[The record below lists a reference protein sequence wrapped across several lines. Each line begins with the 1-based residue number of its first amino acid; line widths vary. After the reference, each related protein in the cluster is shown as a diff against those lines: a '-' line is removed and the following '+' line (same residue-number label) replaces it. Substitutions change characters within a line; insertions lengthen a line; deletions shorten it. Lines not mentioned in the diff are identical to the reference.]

1 VVTGVAAA
9 VWVSFL
15 LGAKPTGSGLPFTV
29 KFSLAQGAAG
39 LKPGSPVMLG
49 GQQIGQVKDVS
60 FEKGDGGV
68 PNGVLVG
75 VEVDQSVF
83 LYENAGVYL
92 DRPLL
97 GTLSSINIA
106 SVGDSKVEKFRGQP
120 RIESGDVVAGAIA
133 PPAMLASAGFG
144 PEQSKAVGE
153 IIDSAKRSMLD
164 LERIVKDGGPGVT
177 TGIANAEKVIAKI
190 AERIEQW
197 RAEVDATLAS
207 VRAATKDAEEFSKK
221 LPGVADDAKAFI
233 AKGSEFADK
242 VTKVIDENRAD
253 VRATIESVKSATAK
267 FDQVTVDKINTTLG
281 EIDKALEVFSIGV
294 KNVDQIL
301 QDGRFDLKQTLANM
315 SLASQEMKLTMSE
328 VRAAPWRVFYK
339 PTLKE
344 RETEDLYG
352 AAGAFAEAAGLVRSA
367 SEALA
372 AASGSQVQAP
382 DHAEHLK
389 ELRRELDESIEKY
402 REAGKR
408 LMDELVEQK

>member
-1 VVTGVAAA
+1 LAGGFVVTGVAAA

-49 GQQIGQVKDVS
+49 GQQIGQVKGVS
-60 FEKGDGGV
+60 FEKGDDGL
-68 PNGVLVG
+68 PKGVLVG

-106 SVGDSKVEKFRGQP
+106 SVGDSKVEKFQGKPQ
-120 RIESGDVVAGAIA
+120 IESGDVVAGAIA

-164 LERIVKDGGPGVT
+164 LERI
-177 TGIANAEKVIAKI
+177 
-190 AERIEQW
+190 EQW
-197 RAEVDATLAS
+197 RTEVDATLAS

-389 ELRRELDESIEKY
+389 ELRRELDESIDKY

>member
-1 VVTGVAAA
+1 MTGVAAA

-49 GQQIGQVKDVS
+49 GQQIGQVKGVS
-60 FEKGDGGV
+60 FEKGDDGL
-68 PNGVLVG
+68 PKGVLVG

-106 SVGDSKVEKFRGQP
+106 SVGDSKVEKFQGKPQ
-120 RIESGDVVAGAIA
+120 IESGDVVAGAIA

-164 LERIVKDGGPGVT
+164 LERI
-177 TGIANAEKVIAKI
+177 
-190 AERIEQW
+190 EQW
-197 RAEVDATLAS
+197 RTEVDATLAS

-389 ELRRELDESIEKY
+389 ELRRELDESIDKY